1 MSLHLSFRNSDEI
14 EDSQVQDPHLIE
26 QVYIKF
32 CELEVF
38 PQLTFKLCNLT
49 HLSIASNNISFVPK
63 EIQVLAHLT
72 YLDISSNNI
81 SSFAEELFKLSK
93 VEYFDASFNY
103 IRQIPEGEFSNL
115 ITERLFFAKMSTD

>member
-14 EDSQVQDPHLIE
+14 DSSEVQNPDSIE

-32 CELEVF
+32 CDLEVF

-63 EIQVLAHLT
+63 EIQNLAHLT
-72 YLDISSNNI
+72 YLDVSSNNI
-81 SSFAEELFKLSK
+81 SSLVEDLFKLSK
-93 VEYFDASFNY
+93 IEYFDASYNY
-103 IRQIPEGEFSNL
+103 ITQIPGGRIDEF
-115 ITERLFFAKMSTD
+115 